1 MKFFLSLYG
10 HRLPVLTLDV
20 STDGTLL
27 VTGSADK
34 NVKIWGLDFG
44 DCHKSM
50 FAHQDNVMAVKFVP
64 RTHYFFS
71 AGKDKLIKMW
81 DADKFVQITTI
92 RAHYADHAWRDDPN
106 GALLAAWQQGKTGY
120 PMVDAGMREL
130 WHTGWMHQNV
140 RMITASFLT
149 EYMGM
154 NWVDGERWYADT
166 LVDADAAINAMM

>member
-1 MKFFLSLYG
+1 VTMEDDVLAVSFSPDGKFLSLALLDTTVKVFFAETMKFFLSLYG

-92 RAHYADHAWRDDPN
+92 RAHYAEIWCMAISKS
-106 GALLAAWQQGKTGY
+106 G
-120 PMVDAGMREL
+120 
-130 WHTGWMHQNV
+130 
-140 RMITASFLT
+140 
-149 EYMGM
+149 
-154 NWVDGERWYADT
+154 DT
-166 LVDADAAINAMM
+166 LVTGSHDRSVHPLVSETRHPVQ